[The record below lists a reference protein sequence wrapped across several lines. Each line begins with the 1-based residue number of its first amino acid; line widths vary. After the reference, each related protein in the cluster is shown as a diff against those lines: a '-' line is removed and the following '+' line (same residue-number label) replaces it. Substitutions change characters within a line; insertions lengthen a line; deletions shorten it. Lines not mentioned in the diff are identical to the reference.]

1 MVATALFGHPSADVL
16 RHFDEDLLLFSQ
28 FRLLHGFEMIFEED
42 YVGCLLLLGP
52 FSLTGQLDHQGTSLY
67 GLPWRKRRL
76 LVFLLFNGIPTAEVA
91 LVLEDEEMT
100 HTRTLIIINDFTH
113 NPKFIHTCPASYL
126 FGVPPAWP
134 CDCSILLVL
143 RIPSKKIKNRSN
155 DKDISESRAKE
166 VQSRTKVVV
175 CSLWREGDA
184 KCE

>member
-1 MVATALFGHPSADVL
+1 
-16 RHFDEDLLLFSQ
+16 
-28 FRLLHGFEMIFEED
+28 MIFEED

-76 LVFLLFNGIPTAEVA
+76 LVFLLFHGIPTAEVA

-166 VQSRTKVVV
+166 VQGRTKVVV